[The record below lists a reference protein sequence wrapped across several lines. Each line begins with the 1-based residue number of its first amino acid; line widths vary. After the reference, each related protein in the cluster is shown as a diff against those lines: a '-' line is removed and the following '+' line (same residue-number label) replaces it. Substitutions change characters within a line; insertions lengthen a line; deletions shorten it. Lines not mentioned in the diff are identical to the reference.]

1 MQQIPTLYTRRTCTY
16 KYWIEKGL
24 TQPVKKSVSSAGE
37 LSEQLSV
44 PYLMKQFY
52 SYVLE
57 KVCQLWFQT
66 AFYALQSTVT
76 YNANWLGIYWNS

>member
-1 MQQIPTLYTRRTCTY
+1 MRQIPTLYTRRTCTY

-37 LSEQLSV
+37 LSEQVSV

-57 KVCQLWFQT
+57 KVSQLWFQT
-66 AFYALQSTVT
+66 AFYAFAVT